1 MTFLANI
8 YNNVNRVWFTAKN
21 FLPNPRWS
29 SVQPSSVQNP
39 VRLIPPWLMVMVDTL
54 LGSPH
59 LREHFKPLNISIGGG
74 RPGCVMGAKSNGINL
89 WFFLKSRM
97 TKNKVITVLKS

>member
-8 YNNVNRVWFTAKN
+8 YNNVNRVWFTAKK

-54 LGSPH
+54 LESPH
-59 LREHFKPLNISIGGG
+59 LREHFKPSITLIGGG
-74 RPGCVMGAKSNGINL
+74 RLGCVMGAKSYGINL

-97 TKNKVITVLKS
+97 TKYKFLTVLKS